1 MGNYIWVIL
10 ERDYKKWKKGETM
23 HNKIK
28 RGDLDWALVVI
39 AMIAQK
45 ENITPAQV
53 RAQLNAVIFAGM
65 NAEDPETRARWSKC
79 PCRGTCPT
87 PEEYLLLGGPQM
99 SDT

>member
-1 MGNYIWVIL
+1 
-10 ERDYKKWKKGETM
+10 M
-23 HNKIK
+23 HDKIK

-65 NAEDPETRARWSKC
+65 NAADPETRAQWSKC
-79 PCRGTCPT
+79 PCWGTRPT
-87 PEEYLLLGGPQM
+87 PEEYLLWVAHQM
-99 SDT
+99 SGGLYPPDP